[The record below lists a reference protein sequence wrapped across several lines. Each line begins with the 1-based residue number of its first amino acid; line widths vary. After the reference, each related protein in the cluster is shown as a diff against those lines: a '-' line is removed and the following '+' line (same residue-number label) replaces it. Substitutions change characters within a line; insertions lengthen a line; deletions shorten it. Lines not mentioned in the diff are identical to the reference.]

1 MDRIPKGARN
11 QTATALSR
19 LINNACD
26 SDSPIEWQKLFRF
39 TFVCL
44 KKPKRGGKRLP
55 SVAVG
60 VIKTIQKF
68 LTDPLAPI
76 ELTVRKPPRPS
87 EAEDVRAKLA
97 GKKLANGDVKGAIRV
112 LSSNDSLLP
121 SDPSTLSVLES
132 KHPPR
137 HPDSQIPD
145 PPSAE
150 QAAEAL
156 QLSEAQVRKAIL
168 SFPGGSAGGCDLLL
182 PQHLKDMTSKSS
194 GDSGIQLLSSITRLS
209 NKMLKGDVPHEI
221 LPVLY
226 GASLIAFSKPNG
238 GVRPIAVGNTLG
250 RLVAKAAAF
259 TLKAE
264 LKPKLFP
271 HQLGVS
277 VSGGAEAIVHSGRS
291 FCNSNISTPEPTA
304 FLKIDFE
311 NAFNTIRRDAFLR
324 TIQKEL
330 SCLFPFLYQCYA
342 N

>member
-1 MDRIPKGARN
+1 MILIPPNDWR
-11 QTATALSR
+11 
-19 LINNACD
+19 
-26 SDSPIEWQKLFRF
+26 KLFRF
-39 TFVCL
+39 TYVCL
-44 KKPKRGGKRLP
+44 KKPERGGKRLP
-55 SVAVG
+55 SLSVG
-60 VIKTIQKF
+60 VIKNIQNF
-68 LTDPLAPI
+68 MSDPLALVEP
-76 ELTVRKPPRPS
+76 TARKRPRSS

-121 SDPSTLSVLES
+121 SDPNTLSILES
-132 KHPPR
+132 KHPSR
-137 HPDSQIPD
+137 HPDSKLPD

-150 QAAEAL
+150 DAAEAL
-156 QLSEAQVRKAIL
+156 QLTEEQVRKAIL

-182 PQHLKDMTSKSS
+182 PQHLKDLIYKSS

-209 NKMLKGDVPHEI
+209 NKMLRGGVPKDI

-238 GVRPIAVGNTLG
+238 GVRPIAIGNTLR

-259 TLKAE
+259 SVKAE

-277 VSGGAEAIVHSGRS
+277 ISGGAEAIVHSGRS
-291 FCNSNISTPEPTA
+291 FCNSKISSSEPTA

-311 NAFNTIRRDAFLR
+311 NAFNTMRRDAFLCSIR
-324 TIQKEL
+324 KDL
-330 SCLFPFLYQCYA
+330 SCLFPFIYQCYFD
-342 N
+342 NSFFCF